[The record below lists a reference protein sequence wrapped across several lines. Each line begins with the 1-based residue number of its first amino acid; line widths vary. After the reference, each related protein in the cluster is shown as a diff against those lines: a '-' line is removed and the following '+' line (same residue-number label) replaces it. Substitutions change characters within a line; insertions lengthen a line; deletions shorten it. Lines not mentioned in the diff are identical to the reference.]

1 MATNGSAAAVESKLP
16 RAKGS
21 TGRVSLPLSSH
32 QPAPYT
38 GPSRDEVL
46 ALRRQYLTPGLITYY
61 KEPLLVAEG
70 HMQYVWDE
78 TGKQYLDGF
87 AGIVSVSVGHCHP
100 RVVEKVKEQIGK
112 LQHTTTIYLHPTIA
126 LFGKKLAE
134 HMPVGSD
141 LSVSYFTNSGSEANE
156 IAILSAR
163 EYTGNSEVISLR
175 NGYHGGTQATMGL
188 TAHGTW
194 KFRTNPGLNVKHA
207 TPGYCYR
214 CPYGLDY
221 PSCDVKCARDVEDLI
236 RYETCGEVA
245 CYIAEPIQGV
255 GGAVTPPPEYFQ
267 IVYEIVRKHGG
278 LCIADEVQTGFG
290 RTGTKFW
297 GFQNWSVTPDLV
309 TMAKGIGNGAPLGAC
324 VTRPEIAA
332 VMKNRLHFN
341 TFGGN
346 PVSMTQGL
354 ATLEVIDHENIQE
367 NALQVGTHLKN
378 RLLEVQERQPLVG
391 EVRGMGLM
399 LGVELVRDRRTKEPA
414 NTEAALVLEL
424 CKERGLL
431 VGKGGLFGNTLRIK
445 PPMCLTKDDADFLV
459 DCLDEVL
466 GLIVK

>member
-1 MATNGSAAAVESKLP
+1 
-16 RAKGS
+16 
-21 TGRVSLPLSSH
+21 
-32 QPAPYT
+32 
-38 GPSRDEVL
+38 
-46 ALRRQYLTPGLITYY
+46 
-61 KEPLLVAEG
+61 
-70 HMQYVWDE
+70 MQYVWDE

-100 RVVEKVKEQIGK
+100 KVVEKVREQVGR

-126 LFGKKLAE
+126 LFGKKLAD
-134 HMPVGSD
+134 HMPAGSE

-163 EYTGNSEVISLR
+163 EYTSNLEVISLR
-175 NGYHGGTQATMGL
+175 NGYHGGSQATMGL

-194 KFRTNPGLNVKHA
+194 KFKTNLTSNIKHA

-214 CPYGLDY
+214 CPYGLEY
-221 PSCDVKCARDVEDLI
+221 PSCEVKCARDIEDLI
-236 RYETCGEVA
+236 GYETCGQVA
-245 CYIAEPIQGV
+245 CFIAEPIQGV
-255 GGAVTPPPEYFQ
+255 GGAVTPPREYFQ
-267 IVYEIVRKHGG
+267 IAYDIVRKHGG

-297 GFQNWSVTPDLV
+297 GFENWGVVPDLV
-309 TMAKGIGNGAPLGAC
+309 TMAKGIGNGAPVGAC

-332 VMKNRLHFN
+332 VMKSRLHFN

-346 PVSMTQGL
+346 PISMTQGL
-354 ATLEVIDHENIQE
+354 ATLEVIDSENLQQ
-367 NALQVGTHLKN
+367 NAFQVGKHLKD
-378 RLLEVQERQPLVG
+378 RLLGLQERQPLIG

-399 LGVELVRDRRTKEPA
+399 LGVELVRDRQTKEPA
-414 NTEAALVLEL
+414 SQEAAEVLEL

-445 PPMCLTKDDADFLV
+445 PPMCLTKADADFLA
-459 DCLDEVL
+459 DCLEEVL
-466 GLIVK
+466 GIVAARLA